1 MLVNPITDGIVLD
14 HITAGK
20 GMELYKILRLSEL
33 ECAVAIITNANSVK
47 MGKKDIIKIDGEV
60 ALDLDVIAYVDPGV
74 TVNIIRDG
82 KVIESGAQP
91 LTIKALSYASL
102 GEIDFQKTDVRNHYL
117 AFSFSVNGEV
127 VSSGTVLFTKPK
139 HFRFIDPKLRVE
151 VVDDEIIVKA
161 DAFAKYVFIYNENDD
176 LILSDNFFDMH
187 KGEKRIKILSGEA
200 KNLQVK
206 TVFDIK

>member
-82 KVIESGAQP
+82 KVIERRH
-91 LTIKALSYASL
+91 L
-102 GEIDFQKTDVRNHYL
+102 
-117 AFSFSVNGEV
+117 
-127 VSSGTVLFTKPK
+127 
-139 HFRFIDPKLRVE
+139 KLP
-151 VVDDEIIVKA
+151 EIISGVKRCKNPRCITSTEQELVHTFKLV
-161 DAFAKYVFIYNENDD
+161 DAETKTYRCIYCE
-176 LILSDNFFDMH
+176 S
-187 KGEKRIKILSGEA
+187 K
-200 KNLQVK
+200 VK
-206 TVFDIK
+206 